1 MKLKEFIQDVLEQ
14 MEDLKSVQQ
23 KTNYLV
29 EELEFEL
36 ALTKSDGGKVGVSL
50 LGFGGDL
57 NAENQNAHKVKVK
70 LVPKNLRRNI
80 SIQT

>member
-1 MKLKEFIQDVLEQ
+1 M
-14 MEDLKSVQQ
+14 
-23 KTNYLV
+23 V

-70 LVPKNLRRNI
+70 LVPKNSRRNI
-80 SIQT
+80 SIQA